1 VSRHIS
7 AIKQLAPGFEAFNH
21 FARFLVAFVHW
32 SLNDTASRRNQGRRN
47 LLQKIPVISSPNLP
61 ELIWMGRVRACG
73 GITMGYRRQRETFEP
88 AINWRELFVWIF
100 LISGICAGMTFFLR

>member
-1 VSRHIS
+1 VSGHIS
-7 AIKQLAPGFEAFNH
+7 AIKQLAPGFEALDD
-21 FARFLVAFVHW
+21 FARFVVAFVHW

-47 LLQKIPVISSPNLP
+47 LILKIPVISSPNLP
-61 ELIWMGRVRACG
+61 ELIWMGWVCICG
-73 GITMGYRRQRETFEP
+73 GLGMGYRRQRETFEP

>member
-7 AIKQLAPGFEAFNH
+7 AIKPFAPRFEAFND

-32 SLNDTASRRNQGRRN
+32 SLNDTASRRNQGSRI
-47 LLQKIPVISSPNLP
+47 LIPKIPVISSPYLP
-61 ELIWMGRVRACG
+61 ELIWMGRVCFVG
-73 GITMGYRRQRETFEP
+73 GFTMGYRRQRETFEP